1 MESIG
6 TLAGGVAHDFN
17 NILTAI
23 SGYGHLTLTK
33 MTETDPNRM
42 YIQHILESADR
53 AAHLTKDL
61 LLFSRKQAIDKKPV
75 DLNECIQKL
84 SKFLVR
90 VIGEDIAF
98 KTTLSGG
105 AIPVLADSYQIDQ
118 VLMNLATNARDAMP
132 KGGSFRIT
140 TEQVYLHD
148 SFTSARGLGTPGKYA
163 VVSVTDTGQ
172 GMNEETRQRVF
183 EPFFTTKEVGKGTGL
198 GLSVVYGIVR
208 QHDGQVTVYSEP
220 GHGTTFRI
228 YLPVNEASA
237 SAEQAA
243 VEEEAPVGGT
253 ETLLLAEDDKA
264 VREMTLVLLK
274 DFGYRVITAVDGEDA
289 VKKFSENKDR
299 VQLLLFDLIMPKKSG
314 KEAYDEIRL
323 MRPDIKIIFA
333 SGYDPDMVRQKAL
346 LEQNVPVVYKPAP
359 MSTLLK
365 KIRQVL
371 DGKGA

>member
-1 MESIG
+1 
-6 TLAGGVAHDFN
+6 
-17 NILTAI
+17 
-23 SGYGHLTLTK
+23 
-33 MTETDPNRM
+33 
-42 YIQHILESADR
+42 
-53 AAHLTKDL
+53 